1 MPPRRDLST
10 TNMSEAQLWAML
22 ERSICRSW
30 TEADTL
36 GDRKEISWHCRRA
49 YRCMI
54 ELQLRGKQLEFPP
67 F

>member
-1 MPPRRDLST
+1 
-10 TNMSEAQLWAML
+10 MSEAQLWAML